1 MTRADDSYDKIKTY
15 KDYAAAAEKTRPK
28 DIRTTLFLS
37 CILFSILCILSP
49 VNSYTSLRPLHA
61 GSLRWG
67 KLTSSTRGLTSLNAA
82 SGLSGADDVMLGAPH
97 NRRPSSGTFTSDKGV
112 EVTFDVKSVVNP
124 DTEVDK
130 LVDLI
135 DNQVGVLLTSSYE
148 YPGRYSRWTVGF
160 VAPALQ
166 IEGL

>member
-1 MTRADDSYDKIKTY
+1 
-15 KDYAAAAEKTRPK
+15 
-28 DIRTTLFLS
+28 
-37 CILFSILCILSP
+37 
-49 VNSYTSLRPLHA
+49 
-61 GSLRWG
+61 
-67 KLTSSTRGLTSLNAA
+67 
-82 SGLSGADDVMLGAPH
+82 MLGAPH